1 MVPCCHPCDQNRA
14 FFPWADVLA
23 FCITR
28 RARDAMT
35 SCRIQCDVLVRWLRS
50 TAQRLNGRLRSITA
64 SGASISDSRFSGT
77 EHTEMKGR
85 TARSHDGDP
94 PWRSR
99 AGHKTSPSGSVPY
112 GSASRESCWQDAD
125 IHTRGPRFPEAFTC
139 DLLSASDRLPQTS
152 TPTHK
157 KLTRTRYT

>member
-1 MVPCCHPCDQNRA
+1 M
-14 FFPWADVLA
+14 PWIHSTCAGSQDK
-23 FCITR
+23 
-28 RARDAMT
+28 
-35 SCRIQCDVLVRWLRS
+35 LRS
-50 TAQRLNGRLRSITA
+50 TAQRLNGRLRSTTA

-112 GSASRESCWQDAD
+112 GSVTRESCWHDAD
-125 IHTRGPRFPEAFTC
+125 IHIRDPRFPEAFTC
-139 DLLSASDRLPQTS
+139 DLLSVIVSVPVSTSASVDHLPQTS
-152 TPTHK
+152 TSTPK
-157 KLTRTRYT
+157 KLARTRYT